1 MLLISSQFTLI
12 HTQIADSSAQKVNG
26 PDIVLRAKCGHY
38 ISYSGIGDGLVS
50 VSLNEYAG
58 WKDSRTGRP
67 PTVTD
72 VLGVLNHLQTVMIRG
87 GFYSS
92 AETTTISGV
101 SIYPGKVTATCR
113 LLLSD
118 CCSQNSL

>member
-1 MLLISSQFTLI
+1 MFSQFTLA
-12 HTQIADSSAQKVNG
+12 HTEVADSKAQKVNG
-26 PDIVLRAKCGHY
+26 PDIVLRAQCGY
-38 ISYSGIGDGLVS
+38 YLSYTGINQGKVS

-87 GFYSS
+87 GYYSS

-101 SIYPGKVTATCR
+101 SIYPGKV
-113 LLLSD
+113 
-118 CCSQNSL
+118 

>member
-1 MLLISSQFTLI
+1 M
-12 HTQIADSSAQKVNG
+12 
-26 PDIVLRAKCGHY
+26 
-38 ISYSGIGDGLVS
+38 VS

-72 VLGVLNHLQTVMIRG
+72 VLGVLNHLKTIMIRG
-87 GFYSS
+87 GYYSC

-101 SIYPGKVTATCR
+101 AIFPGKVRSSSA
-113 LLLSD
+113 
-118 CCSQNSL
+118 